1 MRSGPA
7 GAKIVSRREPS
18 RRSRV
23 ASAGIAAAALIMV
36 AAGCQAAGT
45 GASSSGLTR
54 SSITVAAQPGVDD
67 APLYMALHNGL
78 FAKAGLTVHI
88 QTYSSA
94 GQEISALASG
104 SADIA
109 IGDYA
114 DFFFAQ
120 DTGGHRGF
128 LIVADAY
135 DSAPSVMEVLTLPGS
150 RITKPQQLEGKTIG
164 TPEPQEIPFSTRLPY
179 SEETLATQSVLTNDG
194 VNVSNVGWKALPVD
208 QLVSALQNH
217 QVDAIIATEPAI
229 YQAETQL
236 GASEVIDS
244 CSGQTASLPL
254 SGYFALG
261 SFAHKYRSTV
271 LAFRSALL
279 QAQGQAAQAAQVQ
292 AVLASDEHMGTQ
304 TASLV
309 TLGQY
314 PTSVKA
320 SNIQRVA
327 SLMSSFN
334 LLNPPL
340 DVAQMIFH

>member
-67 APLYMALHNGL
+67 APLYMAVHNGL

-109 IGDYA
+109 IGNYA

-135 DSAPSVMEVLTLPGS
+135 DSAPSVMEVLTLAGS

-194 VNVSNVGWKALPVD
+194 MNVSNVGWKALPVD

-217 QVDAIIATEPAI
+217 QVDAILATEPAI

-304 TASLV
+304 TAALV

-320 SNIQRVA
+320 SNIQRIA

>member
-45 GASSSGLTR
+45 GASSAGLTR

-67 APLYMALHNGL
+67 APLYMAIHNGL

-94 GQEISALASG
+94 ANEISALASG

-120 DTGGHRGF
+120 DRGARRGF
-128 LIVADAY
+128 TIVADAY
-135 DSAPSVMEVLTLPGS
+135 DAAPSVMEVLTLPGS
-150 RITKPQQLEGKTIG
+150 GITKPQQLQGKTIG
-164 TPEPQEIPFSTRLPY
+164 TPEPQGIPFSTRLPY

-194 VNVSNVGWKALPVD
+194 VNVANVGWKALPAG

-217 QVDAIIATEPAI
+217 QVDAILATEPAI
-229 YQAETQL
+229 YQAEIQL
-236 GASEVIDS
+236 GASQVIDS

-261 SFAHKYRSTV
+261 SFAQKYRGTV

-279 QAQGQAAQAAQVQ
+279 EAQCQASQAAQVQ

>member
-23 ASAGIAAAALIMV
+23 ASAGIAAAMLIMV
-36 AAGCQAAGT
+36 AAGCQASGT
-45 GASSSGLTR
+45 GASSAGLAR

-67 APLYMALHNGL
+67 APLYMAIHNGL

-94 GQEISALASG
+94 ANEISALASG

-120 DTGGHRGF
+120 DRGARRGF
-128 LIVADAY
+128 TIVADAY
-135 DSAPSVMEVLTLPGS
+135 DAAPSVMEVLTLPGS
-150 RITKPQQLEGKTIG
+150 GITKPQQLQGKTIG
-164 TPEPQEIPFSTRLPY
+164 TPEPQGIPFSTRLPY

-194 VNVSNVGWKALPVD
+194 VNVANVGWKALPAD

-217 QVDAIIATEPAI
+217 QVDAILATEPAI
-229 YQAETQL
+229 YQAEIQL
-236 GASEVIDS
+236 GASQVIDS

-261 SFAHKYRSTV
+261 SFAQKYRGTV

-279 QAQGQAAQAAQVQ
+279 DAQSQASQASQVQ